1 MADQWA
7 ESDDLAARL
16 RRAVARLEEL
26 RDRPTTGML
35 ERARLSGKV
44 EGVKLAASYLEE
56 GERIF
61 SPGGQ
66 S

>member
-1 MADQWA
+1 MT
-7 ESDDLAARL
+7 EVTTDLADRL

-26 RDRPTTGML
+26 RDKPGVGFV
-35 ERARLSGKV
+35 EKARLNGKI
-44 EGVKLAASYLEE
+44 EGVKLAASYLDE

-61 SPGGQ
+61 PAEVS

>member
-1 MADQWA
+1 MT
-7 ESDDLAARL
+7 SDLADRL

-26 RDRPTTGML
+26 RDRPKTGIF
-35 ERARLSGKV
+35 ERARLAGKI

-61 SPGGQ
+61 PASGPANTEGV
-66 S
+66 